1 MAATKVV
8 ALERVARAGR
18 AGVQTGSKDKNL
30 LQIGRGR
37 RLLADRDEAAGRGG
51 FRKHASLS
59 QRDAEHRSSLVCGC
73 DGQRTGR
80 TRHGQ
85 DEEAF
90 AVQLSRAPMTV

>member
-1 MAATKVV
+1 MAGHKIGGPGRELACGSRNV
-8 ALERVARAGR
+8 A
-18 AGVQTGSKDKNL
+18 QQNKNL

-37 RLLADRDEAAGRGG
+37 SLFPDRDEAAGRGG
-51 FRKHASLS
+51 FGEHAGLG
-59 QRDAEHRSSLVCGC
+59 QGDAKHRSGLVCGC